1 MHPPHFHRL
10 AAPVLLLLLQL
21 QLHPLFTTASS
32 SPIDHTHDSDATLFH
47 FVTVSKK
54 KPPLPPQHQK
64 QKQKLT
70 LPPFQR
76 PDLKA
81 PRWNIQISPSSSSK
95 EKESLDA
102 GYWFLAPFSHLDQ
115 ISPANGWVGPH
126 IYDNSGE
133 LVWSGVG
140 VSRGWDVLDFR
151 RSFVKQE
158 KNQKEKKEKG
168 EREGAFLTFLV
179 QKTGEAVVLD
189 EMYQVRERR
198 KVGKGGGNFNSH
210 ELHFLG
216 DGDGDDDGTK
226 VVVMH
231 ETHRTV
237 PSEEIREL
245 SSSSMNETT
254 SPCKVQW
261 DGFRVLDTFT
271 WETIFEWNSY
281 NHVKLSESTF
291 LDGGIESLCSNPW
304 PWDAMHMNAVDMNSH
319 GDYYLS
325 ARHTDT
331 IYKIS
336 GRDGSVIWRLNG
348 RDGLWNDFVMEEDFT
363 TGKSLRFSRQHH
375 VRWRGE
381 NGTHEF
387 ISILDNA
394 KGTDGQLPTGENSR
408 AIVLA
413 LYTGGKNY
421 ESGEEN
427 SSSSSSIMTASLISS
442 INHPNGKGSYAPR
455 RGNYQFLGTQ
465 QFFNTSNSS
474 SSNSWISWSEEALHT
489 EHFPNGSIALQAS
502 LHANWLGTYRSYK
515 FPWRGIPKEKP
526 VMHSVGYLGGGKKTK
541 KKEERNGHHHH
552 YHHNNSSSSFPSSPS
567 TNTTSTTTTTII
579 HVSQNG
585 ATEISHWKLY
595 KTIPSGN
602 FRLFLCERPRQG
614 FETQLAWKGFA
625 SYVIVEA
632 VDFEGKVLATSEV
645 VETKKFMIGKDGD
658 GDDDEMGE
666 EGEVMSGEV
675 AEEIWWVQE
684 KEREEREGEEERRK
698 GEEEK
703 SLGKGERNEGSGWWW
718 WLRGAFSMVSDEAD
732 STSSTKQQEQEQLQL
747 LVAGK
752 RNCVFAFA
760 GGILVAAMLVCV
772 FGVIRLRRGRQRQ
785 VQFYQA
791 LGKDEDE
798 DEE

>member
-10 AAPVLLLLLQL
+10 AAPILLLLLQL

-32 SPIDHTHDSDATLFH
+32 STIDHNHDSDKTLFH
-47 FVTVSKK
+47 FVTVSSKK
-54 KPPLPPQHQK
+54 HLSPPPSHQKTNLPPL
-64 QKQKLT
+64 
-70 LPPFQR
+70 QR

-81 PRWNIQISPSSSSK
+81 PRWNIQISPSSSSSSSSSSK
-95 EKESLDA
+95 DPSLDGLTP

-158 KNQKEKKEKG
+158 KDQKTEKRGEEEKG
-168 EREGAFLTFLV
+168 GFLTFLV

-216 DGDGDDDGTK
+216 DGDGTK

-237 PSEEIREL
+237 SSEEIRGL

-254 SPCKVQW
+254 STCKVQW
-261 DGFRVLDTFT
+261 DGFRVLNSLT

-304 PWDAMHMNAVDMNSH
+304 PWDAMHMNAVDMNPH
-319 GDYYLS
+319 GDFYLS

-336 GRDGSVIWRLNG
+336 GRDGRVIWRLNG
-348 RDGLWNDFVMEEDFT
+348 RDSLWNDFVMEEDFT

-381 NGTHEF
+381 NETHEF

-394 KGTDGQLPTGENSR
+394 KGTDGQLPTGRNSR

-427 SSSSSSIMTASLISS
+427 SSSSSSSSSSIMTASLISS

-465 QFFNTSNSS
+465 QFSSSSS

-502 LHANWLGTYRSYK
+502 LHADWLGTYRSYK

-526 VMHSVGYLGGGKKTK
+526 VVHSVGYLGGGGKK
-541 KKEERNGHHHH
+541 NHHH
-552 YHHNNSSSSFPSSPS
+552 YHHHINNNSSSSSSSSS
-567 TNTTSTTTTTII
+567 TNFTTTESTTIV

-585 ATEISHWKLY
+585 ATEISLWKLY

-645 VETKKFMIGKDGD
+645 VETKKLISKDDGDDGD
-658 GDDDEMGE
+658 GDEM
-666 EGEVMSGEV
+666 GEVMSGEV

-718 WLRGAFSMVSDEAD
+718 WLSGAFSMVSDEAD
-732 STSSTKQQEQEQLQL
+732 STSTKQQEQQQLQL
-747 LVAGK
+747 LVAG
-752 RNCVFAFA
+752 RRDCVFAFA
-760 GGILVAAMLVCV
+760 GGILVAAMLICV